1 MQFYTYILY
10 STIFDRYYVGHCEDM
25 LARLSRHN
33 GKMVPSTKAYVPWQL
48 MYTESFSTRAE
59 ASAREHEIKKK
70 KSRKYVE
77 LLIKGGQTRPDQHRG
92 SPQRECPD
100 TNRDPGYTFKQ
111 RKLLF

>member
-48 MYTESFSTRAE
+48 MYTKSFSTRAE

-100 TNRDPGYTFKQ
+100 TNRDPGYKA
-111 RKLLF
+111 